1 MTKVFLSLFYI
12 YRKEQR
18 MIDLNRKFEQQLQ
31 RESTTVSD
39 YFNDT
44 TTCKMLFRRTNRG
57 TNPQGKLHCY
67 FKQTEPIGIGSVI
80 VMKGQPYVIIS
91 DKDFDESNAVYSA
104 IAQKT
109 NVIINGIPFVIDTAT
124 YGESQGSIFTQVD
137 GDVIIYTGYNTITN
151 KIKVNNRINAF
162 GNSYEVTNKFVKEN
176 ILYVHIKQTTDIP
189 DVYKIVYNGVTSFDI
204 KESTTYQLSYT
215 VTNNDIV
222 VENPTITYSSS
233 DETVATV
240 DSNGLMTML
249 KEGSVDIVAS
259 CGGATC
265 TTTMAISDTTP
276 KVNYTTSISTSTDTI
291 KVGGSYKTLTCLFA
305 DKNGQDITET
315 VVADMTTAD
324 FTWTCFIDGTEFTT
338 DSIVV
343 WYKGSSTNTKRIKL
357 TSAATSYLGHT
368 MTVKCTV
375 NGVTASKDL
384 EITE

>member
-1 MTKVFLSLFYI
+1 
-12 YRKEQR
+12 

-104 IAQKT
+104 IAKKT
-109 NVIINGIPFVIDTAT
+109 NVTINGIPFVVDTAT
-124 YGESQGSIFTQVD
+124 YGESQGTIFTQVD
-137 GDVIIYTGYNTITN
+137 GDIIIYTGFNTITD

-162 GNSYEVTNKFVKEN
+162 GNTYQVSNRFVKEN
-176 ILYVHIKQTTDIP
+176 ILYVHLKQTTSMP
-189 DVYKIVYNGVTSFDI
+189 DNYQIVYNGVTSFDI
-204 KESTTYQLSYT
+204 NESNTYQLTYT
-215 VTNNDIV
+215 VTNNGSV

-233 DETVATV
+233 DETIATV

-249 KEGSVDIVAS
+249 KEGTVDITATAYGDS
-259 CGGATC
+259 CI
-265 TTTMAISDTTP
+265 TTMTIA
-276 KVNYTTSISTSTDTI
+276 NTSAPTYALSITTSTDTI
-291 KVGGSYKTLTCLFA
+291 KLGGGYKTMNCLFA
-305 DKNGQDITET
+305 DKDGQDITAT
-315 VVADMTTAD
+315 VIANMTTAD
-324 FTWTCFIDGTEFTT
+324 FTWTCFVDNVELTN
-338 DSIVV
+338 DSFVTWREGAEV
-343 WYKGSSTNTKRIKL
+343 NQKKIKL
-357 TSAATSYLGHT
+357 GSNNSYIGKMIT
-368 MTVKCTV
+368 IKCTV

-384 EITE
+384 EMLDM

>member
-1 MTKVFLSLFYI
+1 
-12 YRKEQR
+12 

-67 FKQTEPIGIGSVI
+67 FKQTEPLGIGSVI

-104 IAQKT
+104 IAKKT
-109 NVIINGIPFVIDTAT
+109 NVTINGIPFVVDTAT

-137 GDVIIYTGYNTITN
+137 GDVIIYTGFNTITD
-151 KIKVNNRINAF
+151 KIKVNNHINAF
-162 GNSYEVTNKFVKEN
+162 GNSYQVSNRFVKEN
-176 ILYVHIKQTTDIP
+176 ILYVHLKQTTTIP
-189 DVYKIVYNGVTSFDI
+189 DNYKIVYNGVTSFDL

-215 VTNNDIV
+215 VTNNGNV

-233 DETVATV
+233 DETIATV

-249 KEGSVDIVAS
+249 KEGSVDITATAYGDS
-259 CGGATC
+259 CI
-265 TTTMAISDTTP
+265 TTMTIANTSAPTYTISI
-276 KVNYTTSISTSTDTI
+276 TSSTDTI
-291 KVGGSYKTLTCLFA
+291 KLGGSYKTLTCLFA
-305 DKNGQDITET
+305 DKDGQDITAT
-315 VVADMTTAD
+315 VIANMTTSD
-324 FTWTCFIDGTEFTT
+324 FVWTCFIEGTE
-338 DSIVV
+338 
-343 WYKGSSTNTKRIKL
+343 YTNNSLVTWREGAEVNQKKIKL
-357 TSAATSYLGHT
+357 GSNDSYTGKMIT
-368 MTVKCTV
+368 IKCTV

-384 EITE
+384 EMLGY